1 MNLVNEIM
9 LTAHVKVFVTLA
21 ALPGVRPTNLLSRSH
36 QLRWLMTRAINT
48 GGFGTIPSVIL
59 FLIALSVSLVCWCWG
74 KSLEENNTRS
84 LNVNTE
90 TDGHYVPATKH
101 LHPSTKTEYS
111 QILKG
116 LVVVTAAALLCL
128 GMSTKP
134 NELGLVSQVSG
145 CSPIR
150 VFHCS
155 LVFQADYLFLS
166 VDNALNTTATSL
178 CSLIGDTYSSNITC
192 GRDSFA
198 GLLQQVK
205 PGRLQLAIQ

>member
-1 MNLVNEIM
+1 M
-9 LTAHVKVFVTLA
+9 LTTHIKIFLVLA
-21 ALPGVRPTNLLSRSH
+21 ALPGVKPTDLLSRSH

-59 FLIALSVSLVCWCWG
+59 FFIFVSASLVCWCWG

-84 LNVNTE
+84 LDVKTE

-101 LHPSTKTEYS
+101 LHPSTKIECS
-111 QILKG
+111 QVFKG

-128 GMSTKP
+128 GISTKP

-178 CSLIGDTYSSNITC
+178 CSPVGGTYYSNITC
-192 GRDSFA
+192 DRDSFA

-205 PGRLQLAIQ
+205 PSRLQLAIQ